1 MAAVDSL
8 FHALLVAAGLLG
20 SYECGMTH
28 RARFWARRMKPTSL
42 FMCVAAADADL
53 CECLYTAKPLVPAFD
68 IISKLRVSSVQREPL
83 TFTQLAHSMFIIRT
97 PGYLR
102 DTSERPWR

>member
-28 RARFWARRMKPTSL
+28 RARFWARRTKPVSL

-53 CECLYTAKPLVPAFD
+53 CECAPRLYTSKPLFPAFD
-68 IISKLRVSSVQREPL
+68 IVS
-83 TFTQLAHSMFIIRT
+83 
-97 PGYLR
+97 
-102 DTSERPWR
+102 